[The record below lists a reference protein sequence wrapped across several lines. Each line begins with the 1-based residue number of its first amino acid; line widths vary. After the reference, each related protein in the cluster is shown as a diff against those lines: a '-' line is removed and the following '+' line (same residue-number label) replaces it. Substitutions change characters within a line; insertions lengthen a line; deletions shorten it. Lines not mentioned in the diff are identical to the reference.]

1 MLISS
6 KDETVILM
14 GEVELMFIK
23 TNNDLIL
30 IKIKTIYLKGMKI

>member
-14 GEVELMFIK
+14 GKVELMFIK
-23 TNNDLIL
+23 TNNDLIS

>member
-23 TNNDLIL
+23 TNNDLIS

>member
-14 GEVELMFIK
+14 GEGRVNVYK
-23 TNNDLIL
+23 TNKDLIS